1 MDENMNAAVMG
12 GTQAAVAAEPA
23 TSAIPEATLYESP
36 FAPIEE
42 TKPANAG
49 INFGTELAD
58 IKTKTDLTPEEQKV
72 VDSYVSQIDLNNTQ
86 LVIQY
91 GAGAQKKIAD
101 FSEGALNNVRTK
113 DMGEIGEMLTG
124 LVAELKGFNSEEEK
138 KGFLGIFKKGQAKVN
153 DLVARYDKTEA
164 NVNKVVKIME
174 GHQVTLLKDV
184 AMLDKMYETNLTYYK
199 NLTLYIIAGKE
210 KLAIA
215 KQQELP
221 RLLKKAEESG
231 LPEDSQA
238 ASDYAS
244 MIERFEKK
252 IYDLELTRNISMQMA
267 PQIRLIQNNDT
278 MMSEKI
284 QSTLVNTIPL
294 WKSQMVIAIGL
305 NHSTEAAKAQKD
317 VTDMTNELLKKNAE
331 ALKIATVASAKEAE
345 RGIVDIETLTHTN
358 QTLIDTLNEVVQI
371 QADGRTKR
379 AEAEKEL
386 SRIETEMH
394 NKLIELSKVSLQ

>member
-1 MDENMNAAVMG
+1 MG
-12 GTQAAVAAEPA
+12 GTQAAVAAEPV

>member
-1 MDENMNAAVMG
+1 MDTNINGQESGAAIA
-12 GTQAAVAAEPA
+12 QE
-23 TSAIPEATLYESP
+23 IPQATLYESP
-36 FAPIEE
+36 FATLEE
-42 TKPANAG
+42 EKKDHVPMDLGA
-49 INFGTELAD
+49 ELPD
-58 IKTKTDLTPEEQKV
+58 IKTKNDLTEEERKV
-72 VDSYVSQIDLNNTQ
+72 VDSYVSQIDLNNSQ

-113 DMGEIGEMLTG
+113 DMGEIGDMLTG
-124 LVAELKGFNSEEEK
+124 LVGELKGFSVGEEEK
-138 KGFLGIFKKGQAKVN
+138 KGLLGLFKRGQEKAN
-153 DLVARYDKTEA
+153 TLIARYDKAEA
-164 NVNKVVKIME
+164 NVNKVVKAME

-199 NLTLYIIAGKE
+199 NLTLYIMAGKE

-215 KQQELP
+215 KSQELP
-221 RLLKKAEESG
+221 KLLKKAEESG

-305 NHSTEAAKAQKD
+305 SHSTEAAKAQKE

-331 ALKIATVASAKEAE
+331 ALKIATIESAKESE

-371 QADGRTKR
+371 QADGRQKR

-386 SRIETEMH
+386 TRIETEMH
-394 NKLIELSKVSLQ
+394 NKLIELSKVTGQQ

>member
-1 MDENMNAAVMG
+1 MDTNING
-12 GTQAAVAAEPA
+12 QAGEGMVAAAQE
-23 TSAIPEATLYESP
+23 IPQATLYESR
-36 FAPIEE
+36 FAPLEE
-42 TKPANAG
+42 EKKENPVPMD
-49 INFGTELAD
+49 FGTELGD
-58 IKTKTDLTPEEQKV
+58 IKTKNDLSEEERKV
-72 VDSYVSQIDLNNTQ
+72 VDSYVSQIDLNNSQ

-113 DMGEIGEMLTG
+113 DMGEIGDLLTG
-124 LVAELKGFNSEEEK
+124 LVGELKGFSVGEEEK
-138 KGFLGIFKKGQAKVN
+138 KGLLGLFKRGQEKAN
-153 DLVARYDKTEA
+153 TLLARYDKAEA
-164 NVNKVVKIME
+164 NVNKVVKAME
-174 GHQVTLLKDV
+174 GHQVTLLKDI

-199 NLTLYIIAGKE
+199 NLTLYIMAGKE

-215 KQQELP
+215 KSQELP
-221 RLLKKAEESG
+221 KLLKKAEESG

-294 WKSQMVIAIGL
+294 WKSQMVIAVGL
-305 NHSTEAAKAQKD
+305 SHSTEAAKAQRE

-331 ALKIATVASAKEAE
+331 ALKVATIESAKESE

-371 QADGRTKR
+371 QADGRAKR

-394 NKLIELSKVSLQ
+394 TKLIELSKVTGQQN